1 MTANL
6 QVVVAKREGVLKV
19 PNSALRFRPKGETAG
34 EPPPLRAAPSRSL
47 EDDTA
52 TSGTPGRIFVLGE
65 EGEPKLVPLRLGI
78 TDGRMT
84 EVLAGK
90 LSEGQRVITG
100 FDATPGSNPDAQSIL
115 VKFRL
120 R

>member
-1 MTANL
+1 
-6 QVVVAKREGVLKV
+6 
-19 PNSALRFRPKGETAG
+19 
-34 EPPPLRAAPSRSL
+34 
-47 EDDTA
+47 
-52 TSGTPGRIFVLGE
+52 VLGE